1 MAARRTRPA
10 PPDPDPRR
18 ELDDGVV
25 RRAQAGDAG
34 ACRVLVERY
43 QTPVFALVGRM
54 LGAARAA
61 QVEDVAQDTFLAVF
75 SALPGFA
82 PEGGARLST
91 WILAIASRRAI
102 DELRRP
108 RLITVEADA
117 AGALAAA
124 GRGDDTAR
132 RRELAAAVERAVGD
146 LAPEF
151 RAAFLLREY
160 HELDYAEIATA
171 LGIDLG
177 TVKSRLSRARQALR
191 AALAEVHHD

>member
-1 MAARRTRPA
+1 MTVAARRTR
-10 PPDPDPRR
+10 PDPDPRR
-18 ELDDGVV
+18 ELDEPAL
-25 RRAQAGDAG
+25 RRAQAGDPA
-34 ACRVLVERY
+34 ACRALVERY
-43 QTPVFALVGRM
+43 QAPVFALIGRM

-61 QVEDVAQDTFLAVF
+61 QVEDVAQDTFLAVWK
-75 SALPGFA
+75 ALPGFS
-82 PEGGARLST
+82 PGEGGARLST

-108 RLITVEADA
+108 RLI
-117 AGALAAA
+117 ALAAMPDA
-124 GRGDDTAR
+124 VAPARTDDTTR
-132 RRELAAAVERAVGD
+132 RREVGAAVERAVGE
-146 LAPEF
+146 LAPEY

-191 AALAEVHHD
+191 AALAEIHHD